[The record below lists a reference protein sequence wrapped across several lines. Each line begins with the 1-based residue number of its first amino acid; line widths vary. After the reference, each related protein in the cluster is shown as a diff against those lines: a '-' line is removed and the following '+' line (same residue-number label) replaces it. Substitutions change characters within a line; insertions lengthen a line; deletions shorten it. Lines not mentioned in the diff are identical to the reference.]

1 MDIFEKEKR
10 RFDLLKIL
18 YELSNGDAD
27 VGFSNELVP
36 DGYDSEFTYLKNE
49 GLAKWI
55 SKDRIVITHKGVVE
69 YESALKN
76 PNQSTEH
83 FSYKTINIVN
93 IQNAIGSTIQQ
104 GGDQA
109 NQHAITESVNKLA
122 IEGILSELKSIKA
135 NLETQSKEFANLES
149 SIASIEAQ
157 LNVLRPNKVLLNAAL
172 SVAKDVLVG
181 INVALYTPLIQQ
193 IVMNM

>member
-49 GLAKWI
+49 GLTKWI
-55 SKDRIVITHKGVVE
+55 SRDRIVITHRGVIE

-104 GGDQA
+104 GGDHA
-109 NQHAITESVNKLA
+109 NQNVVKESVDKLA
-122 IEGILSELKSIKA
+122 IENILSELKNIKA
-135 NLETQSKEFANLES
+135 DQDTQSEEFANLES
-149 SIASIEAQ
+149 SIVSIEAQ
-157 LNVLRPNKVLLNAAL
+157 LNISKPNKMLVNAAL

-181 INVALYTPLIQQ
+181 INVSLYTPLIQQ